1 MTYQQNETSGV
12 LGAKLTSFV
21 FQQVMPIKYW
31 KFIWEESAET
41 LTCVGPSCSAY
52 RSTCCSVCSAALAF
66 NSANNRSAAT
76 HNGPNLFS
84 LGKTPFCAAKCE
96 QKNNAVIRKLMRGDI
111 YRASRDKKIKKRSPC
126 GRPLTT
132 EKRLTSWSPSLCKH
146 SQEHKYECQATTV
159 ESFKAKDAPSNH
171 LDVLPS
177 L

>member
-12 LGAKLTSFV
+12 LGAKLSCFV

-52 RSTCCSVCSAALAF
+52 SSTCCSVCSAALAF

-76 HNGPNLFS
+76 HNGPILFS

-96 QKNNAVIRKLMRGDI
+96 PKNNAVIRKLMRGDI
-111 YRASRDKKIKKRSPC
+111 YRASRDKKNKRRQV
-126 GRPLTT
+126 GRQVCVNTVRST
-132 EKRLTSWSPSLCKH
+132 SMSARLRL
-146 SQEHKYECQATTV
+146 
-159 ESFKAKDAPSNH
+159 
-171 LDVLPS
+171 
-177 L
+177 